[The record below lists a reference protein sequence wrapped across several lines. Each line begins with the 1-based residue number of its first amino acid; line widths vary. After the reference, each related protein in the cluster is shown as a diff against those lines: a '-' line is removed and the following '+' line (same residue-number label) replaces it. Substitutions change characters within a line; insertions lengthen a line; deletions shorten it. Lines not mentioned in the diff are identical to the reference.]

1 MSEVCWYH
9 VPEDAEFYAE
19 GRFRKRVG
27 DQVMYLDEV
36 NEWGESVYDY
46 DKFLSSA
53 DYEKRPVKVNPIS
66 TPEATP
72 DVTTEGGTGAIK
84 SDGGSSSYY
93 DIPIPDW
100 LVGLIVERRYIK
112 TEELIE
118 VLGGNFDEGN
128 ILKCLVRIN
137 SLRNGKGKEGNS
149 VDYDCNK
156 IIYSANRIKEVC
168 SR

>member
-1 MSEVCWYH
+1 MSELKTPFKVKWIDHADVYEITEN
-9 VPEDAEFYAE
+9 PEDSGSYLVSCDGTCSSYGKYTIHRQIEE
-19 GRFRKRVG
+19 GLMVVVR
-27 DQVMYLDEV
+27 D
-36 NEWGESVYDY
+36 NSVC
-46 DKFLSSA
+46 
-53 DYEKRPVKVNPIS
+53 

-72 DVTTEGGTGAIK
+72 DVITEASTGAIK

-100 LVGLIVERRYIK
+100 LIDLIVERKYIK

-118 VLGGNFDEGN
+118 VLGSNFDEAN

-156 IIYSANRIKEVC
+156 IIYSANRIKEVTG
-168 SR
+168 R

>member
-1 MSEVCWYH
+1 MSELKTPFKIKWLGDDEIYTVVDGH
-9 VPEDAEFYAE
+9 VDTKMYTVHNSLNLSDYSKISVHDQIDR
-19 GRFRKRVG
+19 GRI
-27 DQVMYLDEV
+27 QVIKD
-36 NEWGESVYDY
+36 D
-46 DKFLSSA
+46 
-53 DYEKRPVKVNPIS
+53 PVS
-66 TPEATP
+66 TTEATP

-100 LVGLIVERRYIK
+100 LVDLIVERRYIK

-137 SLRNGKGKEGNS
+137 SLRNGKGKEGNN

-156 IIYSANRIKEVC
+156 VIYSANRIKEVC